1 MFKQRIVSDKLK
13 TLVAHFPVVV
23 LSGARQVGKST
34 LLKHLFPDYAMV
46 VFDPSTDVGNARQD
60 PDLFLDNQPTPMNLD
75 EIQYAPELASCIKRR
90 VDRDRKPGQYILT
103 GSQQWAVMKTLAE
116 SLAGRAVFLD
126 LEGFSWAEVSGDVMD
141 GFWLNRWLSGPEQTL
156 AQLRGRR
163 STHTVYEQL
172 WRGGL
177 PDADRLPL
185 GLLPDFFNGY
195 FRTYIER
202 DARLLMD
209 VGDWQQ
215 FGRFVQLAAALT
227 SQEVNNSKLGRD
239 IGVTPQTARRWLGVL
254 KATFQW
260 YEVAPYSGNSL
271 KRIAGKAKGY
281 VSDTGLVCFLQ
292 RISSPDA
299 LAGHPLAGALFE
311 SAVMAEI
318 RKLIALESVL
328 PALHH
333 WRSHGGAEVDILLE
347 RDGMFYPIEVKL
359 GTTPSK
365 NDTRGITAFRKTY
378 PHLEIAPGLVIV
390 PGNSAGDSSLLWKI
404 SDHDYALSWLAV

>member
-1 MFKQRIVSDKLK
+1 MVS
-13 TLVAHFPVVV
+13 HFPVVV
-23 LSGARQVGKST
+23 VSGARQVGKST
-34 LLKHLFPDYAMV
+34 LLKHLFPDYTMV
-46 VFDPSTDVGNARQD
+46 VFDPSMDVGNARQD
-60 PDLFLDNQPTPMNLD
+60 PDLFLDNHPVPLILD
-75 EIQYAPELASCIKRR
+75 EIQYAPELVSCIKRR
-90 VDRDRKPGQYILT
+90 VDRDRRPTQYILT

-126 LEGFSWAEVSGDVMD
+126 LEGFSWAEASEDVVN
-141 GFWLNRWLSGPEQTL
+141 GCWLHRWLSDPKQMADSPIPLSSSSRTI
-156 AQLRGRR
+156 
-163 STHTVYEQL
+163 YEQL

-177 PDADRLPL
+177 PEADILPL
-185 GLLPDFFNGY
+185 EMLPDFFNGY

-215 FGRFVQLAAALT
+215 FGRFVQVTAALT

-260 YEVAPYSGNSL
+260 YEVSPYSGNTL

-281 VSDTGLVCFLQ
+281 LSDTGMACFLQ

-311 SAVMAEI
+311 SSVMAEI
-318 RKLIALESVL
+318 RKLVSCESVS
-328 PALHH
+328 PIVHH

-347 RDGMFYPIEVKL
+347 RDGVFHPIEVKL
-359 GTTPSK
+359 SSAPSRK
-365 NDTRGITAFRKTY
+365 DTRGITAFRSTY
-378 PHLEIAPGLVIV
+378 PELNVAPGLVITA
-390 PGNSAGDSSLLWKI
+390 GNAQDSGRLLWKI
-404 SDHDYALSWLAV
+404 SEQDYALSWRAV